1 MHNIYQNN
9 VALLLRQTISHQF
22 PDIFE
27 PIHLKIFLANFKL
40 VILCFFMYTRTT
52 TIIDNNK
59 FASLQT
65 IIALIIASINLLSNN
80 SALANI
86 NSIHF
91 CFKVRRRLFVQQRG
105 KCTKIKQFLLVN
117 SILLRSIHQLVNCTT
132 LLNLKQGILLTGNQR
147 LFSEKECTG
156 QSSKSFQLK

>member
-52 TIIDNNK
+52 TKIDNNR

-105 KCTKIKQFLLVN
+105 KCTKITGKQFLLVN
-117 SILLRSIHQLVNCTT
+117 SILLRSINQLVNCTT
-132 LLNLKQGILLTGNQR
+132 LLNFKQGRLLTGNKKTIQ
-147 LFSEKECTG
+147 
-156 QSSKSFQLK
+156 